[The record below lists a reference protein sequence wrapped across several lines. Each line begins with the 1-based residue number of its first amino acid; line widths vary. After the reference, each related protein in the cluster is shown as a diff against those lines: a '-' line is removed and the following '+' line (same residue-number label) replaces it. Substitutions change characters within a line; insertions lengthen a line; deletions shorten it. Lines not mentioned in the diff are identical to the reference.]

1 MKQNNNVMIGLE
13 VHAQLDTKSKLFCSC
28 PTTAT
33 EPNTAVCPTCL
44 GHPGSKPVVNK
55 KALEFGT
62 KLALALGCQLSRS
75 ISFSRKTYFYPDM
88 SKNFQITQYEIPLG
102 SEGHITLDSGK
113 IVRIK
118 RLHLEE
124 DPAALIHEQND
135 VLVDYN
141 RSGIPL
147 CEVVT
152 EPDLSSPEEAREFM
166 NKLMNILLYLD
177 IFQANGVIKADVNV
191 SVSAK
196 GFMRVEIKN
205 VTGFKEI
212 EKAIFYE
219 VSRQQQE
226 NVIRET
232 RGWEPNRGL
241 TFSMRTKETE
251 EDYGYIIE
259 PDLPAFTFEQ
269 IFIDAV
275 KKQIPE
281 LPQQRA
287 QRYVQKLKIDVTDA
301 KIISS
306 DLAVAQLFDIVVE
319 KINPVIVSKW
329 FRRELLRVLNLKN
342 KQLKE
347 TPLNAES
354 LIELFALLETK
365 QITDRIGQQIME
377 RLVDE
382 QISPKE
388 FVAQQNLGKVGD
400 ETELRKLCD
409 TIIAENP
416 QAVADFKN
424 GIEKALKFLMGKA
437 MALTKGQADPVLLK
451 KLFEEKLQQV

>member
-1 MKQNNNVMIGLE
+1 MLVNQDSGVIIGLE
-13 VHAQLDTKSKLFCSC
+13 AHAQLNTKSKLFCSC
-28 PTTAT
+28 PTIAV

-44 GHPGSKPVVNK
+44 GHPGSKPVLNK
-55 KALEFGT
+55 KALGFGV

-113 IVRIK
+113 IIRIK

-124 DPAALIHEQND
+124 DPAGLVHEANS

-152 EPDLSSPEEAREFM
+152 EPDINSADEAREFM

-177 IFQANGVIKADVNV
+177 IFVADSVIKSDVNV
-191 SVSAK
+191 SVK
-196 GFMRVEIKN
+196 QKNFTRVEIKN
-205 VTGFKEI
+205 ITGFKEI
-212 EKAIFYE
+212 ERAVSYE
-219 VSRQQQE
+219 VARQNQE
-226 NVIRET
+226 SVVQET
-232 RGWEPNRGL
+232 RGWEPDKGV

-251 EDYGYIIE
+251 DDYGYIIE
-259 PDLPAFTFEQ
+259 PDLPMFTFEQ
-269 IFIDAV
+269 SFIDFV

-287 QRYVQKLKIDVTDA
+287 QRYVSKYKIDSTDA
-301 KIISS
+301 KIIAS
-306 DLAVAQLFDIVVE
+306 DLAVAQLFDKVVE
-319 KINPVIVSKW
+319 KVNPVLASRW

-342 KQLKE
+342 KQLRE
-347 TPLNAES
+347 TSINANTLVELFV
-354 LIELFALLETK
+354 LIEQK
-365 QITDRIGQQIME
+365 QITDRIGQQLIE
-377 RLVDE
+377 QLVDE
-382 QISPKE
+382 KFSPKE
-388 FVAQQNLGKVGD
+388 FVEQQGLERVGD
-400 ETELRKLCD
+400 EESLGKLCD
-409 TIIAENP
+409 DIIVQNP
-416 QAVADFKN
+416 QAVADYKS
-424 GIEKALKFLMGKA
+424 GVEKALKFLIGKA

-451 KLFEEKLQQV
+451 KLLEEKLQ

>member
-1 MKQNNNVMIGLE
+1 MKKNNDVMIGLE

-28 PTTAT
+28 PTVAT
-33 EPNTAVCPTCL
+33 EPNTAVCQTCL

-55 KALEFGT
+55 KVLEFGV

-124 DPAALIHEQND
+124 DPAGLIHGAND

-147 CEVVT
+147 CEIVT

-166 NKLMNILLYLD
+166 NKLMNILLYLN
-177 IFQANGVIKADVNV
+177 IFQADSVIKADVNV
-191 SVSAK
+191 SVKATN
-196 GFMRVEIKN
+196 FARVEIKN
-205 VTGFKEI
+205 ITGFKEI
-212 EKAIFYE
+212 ERAIVYE

-226 NVIRET
+226 TVVRET
-232 RGWEPNRGL
+232 RGWEPDKGI
-241 TFSMRTKETE
+241 TFSMRLKETE

-259 PDLPAFTFEQ
+259 PDLPMFTFEQ
-269 IFIDAV
+269 AFIDVV

-287 QRYVQKLKIDVTDA
+287 QRYVAKYKIDVTDA
-301 KIISS
+301 KIIAS

-319 KINPVIVSKW
+319 KINPVLASKW

-354 LIELFALLETK
+354 LIELFTLLETK
-365 QITDRIGQQIME
+365 QITDRIGQQVME
-377 RLVDE
+377 KLVDE
-382 QISPKE
+382 KFSPKA
-388 FVAQQNLGKVGD
+388 FVEQQNLGRVGD
-400 ETELRKLCD
+400 ESELGRLCD

-416 QAVADFKN
+416 QAVADFKS
-424 GIEKALKFLMGKA
+424 GVEKALKFLIGKA

-451 KLFEEKLQQV
+451 KLFEEKLS